1 MLIDQGGSCWQES
14 LSIFPTPDNL
24 VQRRVTISQ
33 KWKMWDR
40 WLRQLTAKRVSSQ
53 ARAALRINKIL
64 FQPIVCILTLLPA
77 ASRREIQE
85 SGELSSSANLS
96 AQIMIPIKGVQ
107 VCSNNNKEN
116 NNILYTSSTS
126 CPLVYYL
133 KCEVYTFAYA
143 YRRMCT
149 VYIEYIK

>member
-64 FQPIVCILTLLPA
+64 FQPIVCITYP
-77 ASRREIQE
+77 SPCREIQE

-107 VCSNNNKEN
+107 VCSNNSKEN

-126 CPLVYYL
+126 YPLVYYL